1 MIRTHSL
8 AEFNKDMQT
17 VVTIGTFDGV
27 HLGHQK
33 IIAQLVQKAKE
44 LDLPSVVLT
53 FFPHPRMV
61 LQQDSHIK
69 MLQSIDER
77 AEKLAALG
85 VDYLMVH
92 PFTKEFSRM
101 HAQDFVSDILV
112 HGLHAKHILI
122 GYDHRFGRNR
132 NANIED
138 LRRYGNQFDFEVSE
152 ISAREIDAM
161 AVSSTKIR
169 KALEKG
175 NVQKAAAFLG
185 ASYTLNGKVISGK
198 KIGRSLGFPTANM
211 QPDFAQKLIPKEGV
225 YVVLAHWK
233 GSHIYGML
241 NIGQNPTIVSEDI
254 QASKHHPKIE
264 VHLFD
269 FSKDLYDQT
278 LSISFLKR
286 LREEEKFPSLD
297 QLKAQLALD
306 KKNALSFISRL

>member
-1 MIRTHSL
+1 MIRTQSL
-8 AEFNKDMQT
+8 ADFNKDMQT

-44 LDLPSVVLT
+44 MGLPSVVLT

-85 VDYLMVH
+85 VDYLVVH

-138 LRRYGNQFDFEVSE
+138 LRRYGAQFDFEVSE

-169 KALEKG
+169 KALENG
-175 NVQKAAAFLG
+175 NVQRAATFLG
-185 ASYTLNGKVISGK
+185 ASYTLHGRVISGK
-198 KIGRSLGFPTANM
+198 KIGRSLGFPTANI
-211 QPDFAQKLIPKEGV
+211 QPDFTQKLIPKEGV
-225 YVVLAHWK
+225 YVVYTHWK
-233 GSHIYGML
+233 GILIYGML
-241 NIGQNPTIVSEDI
+241 NIGQNPTIPSEDS
-254 QASKHHPKIE
+254 QPSKQHPKVE

-269 FSKDLYDQT
+269 FSEDVYDQT

-286 LREEEKFPSLD
+286 LRDEEKFPSLD

-306 KKNALSFISRL
+306 KKKALSFISRL